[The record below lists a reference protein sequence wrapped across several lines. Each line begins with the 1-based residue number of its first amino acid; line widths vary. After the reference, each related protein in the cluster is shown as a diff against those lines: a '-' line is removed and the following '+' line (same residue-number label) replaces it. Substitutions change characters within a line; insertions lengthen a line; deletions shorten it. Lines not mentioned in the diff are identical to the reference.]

1 MGYERLSFPDGPI
14 VVEVS
19 AVSSQLKS
27 SSYVLA
33 IVERGQVAQVVNSVK
48 QLKEIE
54 EGALLVGRFD
64 LIVRVTHYDRSDLYK
79 SVTQIRNMPGIRGT
93 STHIPF
99 EGFTKEYVV
108 DENDALA
115 ISLLRS
121 DGSPS
126 HVLTQLK
133 NLQHV
138 VGAHIIP
145 GDWDLLAILHS
156 KRVEQILDTAVTQF
170 EGVKGITKTETLLA
184 NQYFRREVDSTIS
197 VGTYVPEFAFEKLK
211 DKTVLGLS
219 Q

>member
-1 MGYERLSFPDGPI
+1 
-14 VVEVS
+14 
-19 AVSSQLKS
+19 
-27 SSYVLA
+27 LA
-33 IVERGQVAQVVNSVK
+33 IIERGQIAQVVNSVK
-48 QLKEIE
+48 QLKEVE

-79 SVTQIRNMPGIRGT
+79 VVTEIRDMPGIKGT

-99 EGFTKEYVV
+99 EGFAKEYVV
-108 DENDALA
+108 GENDALA

-126 HVLTQLK
+126 YVLSQLK
-133 NLQHV
+133 NLPHIT
-138 VGAHIIP
+138 GAHIIA

-170 EGVKGITKTETLLA
+170 EGIKGITKTETLLA

-197 VGTYVPEFAFEKLK
+197 VGTYVPDFAFERLK
-211 DKTVLGLS
+211 DRTVLRMSG
-219 Q
+219 